1 MLKNK
6 ENILFA
12 KKFMKLLIVLTIF
25 IYICVIFVIFIKAQ
39 LKPIISGGLLYS
51 NSENIKYE
59 PEFIKEI
66 KDIVYFPRKIAL
78 IVSSVVI
85 LITEFII
92 YLLLKT
98 KLKKIND

>member
-1 MLKNK
+1 MIKDK
-6 ENILFA
+6 ETLLFA
-12 KKFMKLLIVLTIF
+12 KKFMKLLIVLTIC
-25 IYICVIFVIFIKAQ
+25 IYICVIFVIFLKTQ
-39 LKPIISGGLLYS
+39 SKPIIAGGLLHS

-59 PEFIKEI
+59 HEFIKEI
-66 KDIVYFPRKIAL
+66 KEIVYFPRKIAL
-78 IVSSVVI
+78 IVSSIII

>member
-1 MLKNK
+1 MIKDK
-6 ENILFA
+6 ETLLFA
-12 KKFMKLLIVLTIF
+12 KKFTKLLIVLTIC

-39 LKPIISGGLLYS
+39 SKPIIAGGLLHS

-59 PEFIKEI
+59 HEFIKEI
-66 KDIVYFPRKIAL
+66 KEIVYFPRNIAL
-78 IVSSVVI
+78 IVSSVSI